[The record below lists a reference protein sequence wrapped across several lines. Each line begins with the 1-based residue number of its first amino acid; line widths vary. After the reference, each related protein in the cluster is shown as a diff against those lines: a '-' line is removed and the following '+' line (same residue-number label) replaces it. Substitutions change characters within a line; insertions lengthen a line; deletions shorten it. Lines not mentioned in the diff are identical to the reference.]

1 MSILDSILNKAGFV
15 RKEKEVPGFSNLGNS
30 DPLALFRPGGAGVS
44 DQQAMRSYTGWT
56 FACARAIGEEIAKL
70 KFKLYKVQKDGD
82 YEEVYDHELLD
93 QLNSPNPY
101 QTSWELKF
109 MLGVHMELAGKGYW
123 LLDGVEKANDK
134 PRGIYPLIPSGVK
147 IKLGEFPNLIQEYE
161 YRVNNKTYKYKP
173 EQIINFR
180 YPDPNNMLAGFG
192 VVQGIAQWID
202 ADNYQTEFNRR
213 FFLNGAKVGGYLE
226 SDTARSP
233 EMLDYMK
240 KSFEALFKGV
250 DNAYRVAA
258 LPKGTT
264 FKEGSAS
271 QKDMDFV
278 EGKKDSRD
286 SILAGFRVP
295 RTALGITDDVNR
307 ANAEATDY
315 VFAERTIKPKY
326 DLICEFLNTFLVPR
340 YGDDLVLSY
349 DDPVP
354 ENRELRI
361 REMQAAVASQAVIS
375 TNEAREEYFGLK
387 PVENGDDVLT
397 DFSKVPLGATP
408 PEPAADESG
417 KKFKPKMKIGKP
429 YKRKE
434 PLKDATE
441 KAADEIAGA
450 VIGVVKEI
458 NEQQKAQIKS
468 IVDLSHE
475 EYGEK
480 VWSKFVGRLQPY
492 QKLLTKKIRTYNANQ
507 KKEVLA
513 NLAEATKSYP
523 DTKAVDPK
531 KLLDAD
537 KWSKAMTVLADPVLT
552 DLFEKEGM
560 AAGKLIGY
568 GGFTITPEVR
578 NALDHSLELLAAS
591 YTETTL
597 AKLKDVLEQAISE
610 GAGLKEL
617 EDKVEQI
624 YAFSDSYR
632 AAQVAHTETFRIA
645 NDATHESW
653 DQSGVVKTIKWYTA
667 SDENVCEFCG
677 PMDGEIIDISDGFF
691 GKGETITGREG
702 GKLDLD
708 YEDVDNPPLHVDC
721 RCFIRPEEIS
731 VD

>member
-1 MSILDSILNKAGFV
+1 MKIIDSILNKAGFV
-15 RKEKEVPGFSNLGNS
+15 RKEKEVPGFSSMGNS
-30 DPLALFRPGGAGVS
+30 DPLAIFRPGGAGVS
-44 DQQAMRSYTGWT
+44 DQQAMGSYNGWT

-101 QTSWELKF
+101 QTAWETKF
-109 MLGVHMELAGKGYW
+109 MLGVHMELTGKGYW
-123 LLDGVEKANDK
+123 LLDGVEKDTDK
-134 PRGIYPLIPSGVK
+134 PRGIYPLIPSHVK
-147 IKLGEFPNLIQEYE
+147 VILGEFPNLIQKYE
-161 YRVNNKTYKYKP
+161 YRVNNKKYEYKP
-173 EQIINFR
+173 EQIIHFR

-226 SDTARSP
+226 SEAARSP

-264 FKEGSAS
+264 FKEGSTS
-271 QKDMDFV
+271 QKEMDFV

-295 RTALGITDDVNR
+295 RTVLGITDDVNR
-307 ANAEATDY
+307 ANAEATNF
-315 VFAERTIKPKY
+315 VFADRTIKPKY
-326 DLICEFLNTFLVPR
+326 DLVCEFLNTFLVPR
-340 YGDDLVLSY
+340 YGDNLVLSY
-349 DDPVP
+349 EDPVP

-361 REMQAAVASQAVIS
+361 KEMQAGVASQSVLT
-375 TNEAREEYFGLK
+375 TNEAREEYFGL
-387 PVENGDDVLT
+387 PAVDNGDDVLT
-397 DFSKVPLGATP
+397 DFSKVPLGSAPKEPIDTP
-408 PEPAADESG
+408 TKDFRPRL
-417 KKFKPKMKIGKP
+417 KIAKP

-434 PLKDATE
+434 PLRDATE

-450 VIGVVKEI
+450 VVGMVKEM
-458 NEQQKAQIKS
+458 NEERKAQLKS
-468 IVDLSHE
+468 IVDLTHE

-480 VWSKFVGRLQPY
+480 VWLKFVVRLQPY
-492 QKLLTKKIRTYNANQ
+492 QKLLTKRIQTYNAGQ
-507 KKEVLA
+507 KAEVLA
-513 NLAEATKSYP
+513 NLSEVTKAYP
-523 DTKAVDPK
+523 ETKAVDPNRLFDVQKWK
-531 KLLDAD
+531 K
-537 KWSKAMTVLADPVLT
+537 SMTTLADPILT
-552 DLFEKEGM
+552 DLYEKEGM
-560 AAGKLIGY
+560 VAGKLIGF
-568 GGFTITPEVR
+568 GGFTVTPDVR
-578 NALDHSLELLAAS
+578 DALDYSMELLAVS

-597 AKLKDVLEQAISE
+597 AKLKQVLEEAIAE

-617 EDKVEQI
+617 EDRVGEI

-653 DQSGVVKTIKWYTA
+653 NQSGVVKTIKWYTA

-677 PMDGEIIDISDGFF
+677 PMDGKVIDISDGFF
-691 GKGETITGREG
+691 GKGETVTGREG
-702 GKLDLD
+702 GTLDLN
-708 YEDVDNPPLHVDC
+708 YEDVDNPPLHVQC